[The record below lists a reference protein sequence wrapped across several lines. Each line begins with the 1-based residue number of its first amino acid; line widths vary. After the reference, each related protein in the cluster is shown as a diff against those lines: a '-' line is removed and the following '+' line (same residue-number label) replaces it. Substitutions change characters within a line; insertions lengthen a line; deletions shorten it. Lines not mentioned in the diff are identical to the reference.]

1 MIIIVLLR
9 INIFKISSRLI
20 ELVGEDKVEVKDFI
34 NILIVDDRPENLLV
48 LESIL
53 DNMDCNIIKA
63 TSGNEALS
71 LMFDYSFALVLLDVQ
86 MPDMDG
92 FEIAELMRSN
102 SRTRLTPIIFV
113 TAISK
118 DQKCIFKG
126 YDVGAVDYL
135 FKPIEPIVL
144 RSKVK
149 FFIELYNQ
157 KNLIEEQKLMLE
169 MKIKELSELR
179 EANFKLENL
188 SISDGLTGISNR
200 RNFDQYV
207 TMSWKNCI
215 RSSKPLSL
223 IMADIDYFKLYN
235 DRYGHLEGDEC
246 LKKVAREMSD
256 TVRRPLDLVARYG
269 GEEFVIVLP
278 ETDKDGA
285 QIIAEQVRTNI
296 ESLLIPHEDSKVCKH
311 VTLSLG
317 VSTLVPTEGY
327 SIESLIN
334 DADKAL
340 YLSKS
345 EGRNKISF
353 MTNFQL
359 QAV

>member
-1 MIIIVLLR
+1 MKL
-9 INIFKISSRLI
+9 
-20 ELVGEDKVEVKDFI
+20 KDYI
-34 NILIVDDRPENLLV
+34 NILIVDDRAENLLV

-53 DNMDCNIIKA
+53 DEMECNIIKA

-71 LMFDYSFALVLLDVQ
+71 LMLDHNFALVLLDVQ
-86 MPDMDG
+86 MPEMDG
-92 FEIAELMRSN
+92 FEVAELMRSN

-118 DQKCIFKG
+118 EQKCIFKG
-126 YDVGAVDYL
+126 YDVGAIDYL
-135 FKPIEPIVL
+135 FKPIEPVIL
-144 RSKVK
+144 QSKVK
-149 FFIELYNQ
+149 FFIELYNH

-169 MKIKELSELR
+169 MKIKELSELK

-200 RNFDQYV
+200 RNFDYYIN
-207 TMSWKNCI
+207 MSFKNCL
-215 RSSKPLSL
+215 RSNKPLSL

-246 LKKVAREMSD
+246 LRKVARAMSD
-256 TVRRPLDLVARYG
+256 TIKRPLDLVSRYG
-269 GEEFVIVLP
+269 GEEFAIVLP
-278 ETDKDGA
+278 ETDAEGA
-285 QIIAEQVRTNI
+285 KSIAEQVRMSI
-296 ESLLIPHEDSKVCKH
+296 EELLINHEDSKVCNH

-317 VSTLVPTEGY
+317 VSTVIPTENY
-327 SIESLIN
+327 AIEEFIN

-345 EGRNKISF
+345 DGRNRVSF
-353 MTNFQL
+353 ITNFQL
-359 QAV
+359 QTV